1 MSLIFATQLTA
12 VATAVLAVFAVLT
25 AVFAGLAFRK
35 QSQEVKDEQELL
47 EVQSGQLEVQRRQLE
62 EQREI
67 NELQIKDL
75 RESLRAAERE
85 QADNIDFQMSAM
97 PFPRYVDDA
106 DEDFA
111 AVADQE
117 VHLAIVSNESRRPI
131 KNVKCRIGG
140 APCPEIPDAHSPFAV
155 VVGRLAAS
163 EPGERR
169 GPTGSCSRPAHI
181 APWTSLTWRSG
192 SPMTPVCAGRSTA
205 TFTWSGRRTMTGKGG
220 QSSCAGCFLE
230 WAGHAQPRG
239 LA

>member
-169 GPTGSCSRPAHI
+169 GPRVLINPVPRSSARWIRPGETYGLVFE
-181 APWTSLTWRSG
+181 TSSHRALDLVDVAVRFTDDAGLRWQIDRDLHLERS
-192 SPMTPVCAGRSTA
+192 PDHD
-205 TFTWSGRRTMTGKGG
+205 W
-220 QSSCAGCFLE
+220 
-230 WAGHAQPRG
+230 
-239 LA
+239 